1 MSTYS
6 LGETCSHIA
15 ALLFKV
21 EACVRLGYTNLAC
34 TSRPCTWN
42 QAFSKK
48 VSTSFMHDCIM
59 APFSMGTAVHYVP
72 CCPADWSIFTSQDL
86 FALQFLWNPSISF
99 DCCIISHIHAYRSNL
114 PQLLQLN
121 SSSPNILG
129 LPLTTQLLMRR
140 IQGSIRFHH
149 LQQRN

>member
-1 MSTYS
+1 VDKQINQCCYS
-6 LGETCSHIA
+6 KWRHVYDWATQIWH
-15 ALLFKV
+15 ALLD
-21 EACVRLGYTNLAC
+21 
-34 TSRPCTWN
+34 PI
-42 QAFSKK
+42 
-48 VSTSFMHDCIM
+48 H
-59 APFSMGTAVHYVP
+59 GTRHYVP

-129 LPLTTQLLMRR
+129 LPLTTQLWMRR